1 MCIGK
6 NTCQDSFI
14 LEDLCLTNNKK
25 EGILGVPSDSKHNFN
40 NDMKKYVEK
49 LDRK

>member
-1 MCIGK
+1 MCIDK

-25 EGILGVPSDSKHNFN
+25 EEILGVTIDNKHNFN